1 MRPGSCILPLAVRM
15 SWHCL
20 WQSCLLQ
27 NSTGIPAPFE
37 TFLWLALRRGP
48 IFGAVGLHAFC
59 LPSLRTLHVLGTFSQ
74 VPRRCL
80 RWPPTPWD
88 AGAPCS
94 NQKFYISSDGA
105 HTQLC
110 HALDK
115 NWIIEVIRWE
125 LNPITRN

>member
-1 MRPGSCILPLAVRM
+1 MPGVAPRVLYTAAGGTHVLALLVAVM
-15 SWHCL
+15 FAAEQHWH
-20 WQSCLLQ
+20 
-27 NSTGIPAPFE
+27 P
-37 TFLWLALRRGP
+37 FLWLALRRGP